1 MSRNKRAAPHRQ
13 GNPIPHTAEGQQ
25 PPPLQREN
33 TKIVASGA
41 SGRGSAQAWLLDFCR
56 RIIVVRSQQI
66 SAIGRY
72 LNKRCAADSLRKRD
86 KNSAMILR
94 HDHNPAK

>member
-1 MSRNKRAAPHRQ
+1 VPRHTVKAIPYHIPPRANSPRRFNVKIQKLLLPALP
-13 GNPIPHTAEGQQ
+13 AAD
-25 PPPLQREN
+25 QR
-33 TKIVASGA
+33 K
-41 SGRGSAQAWLLDFCR
+41 AWLLDFCR